1 MRSGRRKF
9 LNKVFGLAL
18 GLPAGRVLAAR
29 RDASQAPSS
38 SIIDAILAHETGGTL
53 PSPSPHITLE
63 VPEIAEDGAIVPV
76 SLETTLPEVSSL
88 AFFVE
93 KNPSPLAARF
103 RFDASLD
110 PYVSLRIKMNE
121 SCDVIAV
128 VESAGKFYSAR
139 KYVRVVVGGC
149 G

>member
-1 MRSGRRKF
+1 MRPGRRAF
-9 LNKVFGLAL
+9 LYTILAL
-18 GLPAGRVLAAR
+18 AAGRVLAAR
-29 RDASQAPSS
+29 RAAVHAPSS
-38 SIIDAILAHETGGTL
+38 TLIDAIIARETGGTL
-53 PSPSPHITLE
+53 PDLSPRITLE

-76 SLETTLPEVSSL
+76 SVETTLPEVVSL
-88 AFFVE
+88 ALFVE
-93 KNPSPLAARF
+93 KNPTPLAARF